1 MKNMSRPLAGGGR
14 SAGHRADATG
24 GRQVVGG
31 TRVLSLRRYV
41 DFEALWAG
49 RLPAMRLS
57 ARIAA

>member
-1 MKNMSRPLAGGGR
+1 MAGGGR

-24 GRQVVGG
+24 GRQAVGR

-49 RLPAMRLS
+49 RHPAMRLS